1 MHGEK
6 MNRQHDDFAF
16 LDRPRSDPDVYP
28 LEIRRSEFREIYKP
42 FAAEEAADQGER
54 CLDCGN
60 PYCEWKCPVHNYI
73 PNWLKLASEGRILEA
88 ASLCHE
94 TNSLPEVCG
103 RICPQDRLCEQAC
116 TLQTGFGAVT
126 IGAMERYIVD
136 EAFKLGWRPDLS
148 RVRPTPWSV
157 GVVGAGPAGLSA
169 ADVLSRNGIS
179 VTVYDRYPEIGGLL
193 SFGIPDFKLELKVM
207 RTRREVL
214 EEAGIRFRLNCEIG
228 HDIQANELLGMH
240 DALFFGTGAY
250 TPVEAHLPGMEKGG
264 IVPALPFLIGQTAY
278 LYDMDLPDYPYI
290 SLAGQRVLVLGG
302 GDTAMDCVRTAIR
315 QGAESVHCVYRRD
328 RANMPGSQREVD
340 NAMQEGVQ
348 FEFNTLPLDLV
359 HSGGQLHGLRVAR
372 TRLVKDAGGSGR
384 ARPELIKGSEKIVPA
399 EAVIFAFGYRP
410 SPPAWL
416 RDLSVAT
423 HDSGLVETR
432 SHLPGQTSNPA
443 IFAGGDM
450 VRGSDLVVTAIADAR
465 AAANSIIQHLQ
476 MRQPQKRRA

>member
-1 MHGEK
+1 MKDEILK
-6 MNRQHDDFAF
+6 KRHDDFAF
-16 LDRPRSDPDVYP
+16 LDRARSDPDVYP

-103 RICPQDRLCEQAC
+103 RICPHDRLCEQAC

-207 RTRREVL
+207 RTRREVF
-214 EEAGIRFRLNCEIG
+214 EEAGIRFRLDCEIG
-228 HDIQANELLGMH
+228 RDIQAHELLGMH
-240 DALFFGTGAY
+240 DALFFGTGTY
-250 TPVEAHLPGMEKGG
+250 TPVEARLPGMEKGG
-264 IVPALPFLIGQTAY
+264 IVPALPFLIGQTGY
-278 LYDMDLPDYPYI
+278 LYNLDLPDYPHI

-328 RANMPGSQREVD
+328 RENMPGSQREVD
-340 NAMQEGVQ
+340 HAMKEGVR
-348 FEFNTLPLDLV
+348 FEFNTLPLDLLHV
-359 HSGGQLHGLRVAR
+359 GEQLHGLRVAR
-372 TRLVKDAGGSGR
+372 TRLVKDASGSGR
-384 ARPELIKGSEKIVPA
+384 PRPELIKGSENVLPA

-410 SPPAWL
+410 SPPDWL
-416 RDLSVAT
+416 QDLSVAT
-423 HDSGLVETR
+423 HASGLVETS
-432 SHLPGQTSNPA
+432 SHLPGQTTNPA

-465 AAANSIIQHLQ
+465 AAAKSIIQHLQ
-476 MRQPQKRRA
+476 MRQPQQKRA